1 MLDVT
6 RGSIRSPV
14 VLFALIV
21 NVLAVVL
28 RGSAQVLLPLGT
40 APVQPV
46 AFSHKVHAGTVQLPC
61 AMCHPNPDP
70 GERMTLPPASLC
82 LQCHETIK
90 ADSPEIA
97 KLTTLT
103 SGDREVPWV
112 RVYQIP
118 TYVFFSH
125 RAHLDAGSTC
135 ADCHGP
141 VAERD
146 VIAREGDITMAGC
159 MNCHTEKGAS
169 LDCGFCHQPYGE

>member
-1 MLDVT
+1 MRTASILVT
-6 RGSIRSPV
+6 
-14 VLFALIV
+14 LLI

-28 RGSAQVLLPLGT
+28 RGSAQVPLPRGT

-46 AFSHKVHAGTVQLPC
+46 AFSHKVHAGTAQLPC

-70 GERMTLPPASLC
+70 GETMTLPAAALC
-82 LQCHETIK
+82 LQCHETFK
-90 ADSPEIA
+90 ADSPEIV

-103 SGDREVPWV
+103 TGDRDVSWV

-141 VAERD
+141 VAEQDVLARD
-146 VIAREGDITMAGC
+146 GDITMAGC
-159 MNCHTEKGAS
+159 MNCHTAKSVS
-169 LDCGFCHQPYGE
+169 LDCGFCHQPYME

>member
-6 RGSIRSPV
+6 RGSIRSAV
-14 VLFALIV
+14 VLLTLIV

-46 AFSHKVHAGTVQLPC
+46 AFSHKVHAGTAQLPC

-146 VIAREGDITMAGC
+146 VMAREGDITMAGC